1 MMETLR
7 RNRKADGEAFRP
19 DVFTEIAGLDLAVVG
34 DLDRRD
40 IGPDRADVIGDGC
53 GQQRAG
59 IIGGADDRSIRK
71 FGGPALLRGAINHG
85 TIPGPVGG
93 HHRRARDLDFL
104 LFERRGHSAASS
116 RLQITWLSWYWR
128 HGAECATTSPM
139 TRSAGPPS
147 MRPTRSGRSASVPT
161 TACASGRVT
170 RANTP
175 TGVRGERPAA
185 SMPSRIDGAAVMPM

>member
-40 IGPDRADVIGDGC
+40 IGAHRADVIGDGC
-53 GQQRAG
+53 GEQRAG

-71 FGGPALLRGAINHG
+71 FGRPALLRGAINHG

-93 HHRRARDLDFL
+93 HNRRARDLDFL

-139 TRSAGPPS
+139 TRTAGIPSLLPP
-147 MRPTRSGRSASVPT
+147 
-161 TACASGRVT
+161 
-170 RANTP
+170 
-175 TGVRGERPAA
+175 RGT
-185 SMPSRIDGAAVMPM
+185 MLTAAVLSAPVSAAVTSRGTMT